1 LARYSFPGGTHS
13 DTRGVASSA
22 TSGLVALALFCGSLV
37 GCGKTA
43 TDTDTAS
50 ANAQGEAE
58 IRSLLAATEKAA
70 ASKDMKAYMLYY
82 HPDAALVMPNGP
94 ITFGIKPGAGERP
107 FPQPYEIAMK
117 THKVEVSGDLGYA
130 LGTYEQTMPDPVTKV
145 VEFSVGKWM
154 TVFKRQ
160 ENGKWGAIADTY
172 NVETSKP
179 VTDIPT
185 ESTSP

>member
-1 LARYSFPGGTHS
+1 MSIVPGGTHS

-22 TSGLVALALFCGSLV
+22 TSSLAMLAVFFGSLAACSDAPP
-37 GCGKTA
+37 GAAGG
-43 TDTDTAS
+43 
-50 ANAQGEAE
+50 NAQGEAE
-58 IRSLLAATEKAA
+58 IRALLAATEEAA
-70 ASKDMKAYMLYY
+70 ASKDMKAYMRYY

-117 THKVEVSGDLGYA
+117 TQKVEVSGDLGYA

-160 ENGKWGAIADTY
+160 DNGKWGAIADTY
-172 NVETSKP
+172 NVETSRP
-179 VTDIPT
+179 VQ
-185 ESTSP
+185 